1 MDWRGLLTVILIL
14 IREEEGA
21 DFSSARSS
29 SSYGA
34 LYGPQNA
41 IDGKISKMHRDFF
54 GSQMEDNPWLE
65 VSMPEGFIKGVEIVT
80 RWGCC
85 ADRVKNIEFRAGRES
100 VPRRFKGRL
109 TSNTKVATFV
119 GPADANFQT
128 YRVDFNHNVLAKF
141 VTLQRI
147 GTGVYLEINEIRM
160 ITLLEDFSSARSSSS
175 YGYGAIYG
183 PLKAIDGKISKTNYN
198 FFGSHMEDNPWLE
211 VSMPEGYI
219 KGVEIVTRCCC
230 CADRVKNI
238 EFRAG
243 MDSVPNGF
251 KGRLTFNTKVATF
264 VGPANANLQTYRV
277 DFDEMVLA
285 KYVTLQR
292 IGTGVSL
299 EINEIRMI
307 KGSAPCICGKLQ
319 SLSKRIL
326 EGSDTTA
333 NKYPWMALLWPL
345 KVCRS
350 TCGGTLLN
358 NQWVLSAARCHDDI
372 LNPAQLQVQLGQH
385 DLLEDSTKVLIIPA
399 KEIILHPNYDN
410 NWMRKRVANYDF
422 SLVKLS
428 TKVDFLTTPHVRPI
442 CLPPSG
448 QTFINRQAVVAG
460 WGLISEKDCA
470 SKLRE

>member
-1 MDWRGLLTVILIL
+1 MMDWRGLLTVILIL

-34 LYGPQNA
+34 LYGPQKA

-65 VSMPEGFIKGVEIVT
+65 VSMPDGFIKGVEIVT

-128 YRVDFNHNVLAKF
+128 YRVDFDHNVLAKY

-160 ITLLEDFSSARSSSS
+160 ITLEVEDFSSARSSSS
-175 YGYGAIYG
+175 YFGAFYG
-183 PLKAIDGKISKTNYN
+183 PLKAIDGEISKTNYN
-198 FFGSHMEDNPWLE
+198 FFGSQMENNPWLE

-264 VGPANANLQTYRV
+264 VGPANANLKTYRV
-277 DFDEMVLA
+277 DFDESVLAKYVTLQRFGRIGTRVTLEINELRMITLREDFSSARSSSSYGASYGALTAIDGKISEEHRNFFCSQPEDNPWLEVSMPEGFIKGVEIVTRWGCCADRVKNIEFRAGRESVPIGFKGKLTVNTKVATFVGPADANLKTYRVDFDESVLA

-292 IGTGVSL
+292 IGTRVTL
-299 EINEIRMI
+299 EINEVTMIR
-307 KGSAPCICGKLQ
+307 
-319 SLSKRIL
+319 
-326 EGSDTTA
+326 
-333 NKYPWMALLWPL
+333 
-345 KVCRS
+345 
-350 TCGGTLLN
+350 
-358 NQWVLSAARCHDDI
+358 
-372 LNPAQLQVQLGQH
+372 
-385 DLLEDSTKVLIIPA
+385 
-399 KEIILHPNYDN
+399 
-410 NWMRKRVANYDF
+410 
-422 SLVKLS
+422 
-428 TKVDFLTTPHVRPI
+428 
-442 CLPPSG
+442 
-448 QTFINRQAVVAG
+448 
-460 WGLISEKDCA
+460 
-470 SKLRE
+470 